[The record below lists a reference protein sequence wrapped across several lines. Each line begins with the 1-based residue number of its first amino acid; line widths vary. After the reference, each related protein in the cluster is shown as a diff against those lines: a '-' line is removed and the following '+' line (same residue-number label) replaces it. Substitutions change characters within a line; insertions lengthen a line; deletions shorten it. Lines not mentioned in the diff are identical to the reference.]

1 MFELLSFGDT
11 GWGDDLLRGAAITVQ
26 LALCSV
32 ALGFSLGLL
41 LAIAKLSRF
50 TVLRW
55 GAEAYTLFV
64 RGVPEFLILLLVFFG
79 SEQIINATMA
89 SMGFEMTVAV
99 PKFSA
104 AVAGLSLIFA
114 AYSCEVFR
122 GAYLSVP
129 AGQMEAAEAVGMTK
143 MQGFLHIRMP
153 QLWRFAIPGLGNLWM
168 VMLKD
173 TSLAAVIA
181 LDELLRVAKVAGEA
195 TTNPLLFFVAA
206 GLIYLVLTALSDVL
220 RDKAEKSAQKGL
232 TGI

>member
-11 GWGDDLLRGAAITVQ
+11 GWGDDLLKGAVITVQ

-32 ALGFSLGLL
+32 ALGFSLGLM
-41 LAIAKLSRF
+41 LAILKLSRF
-50 TVLRW
+50 ALLRW
-55 GAEAYTLFV
+55 LAEAYTLFV

-79 SEQIINATMA
+79 SEQLINSALASLGSEATI
-89 SMGFEMTVAV
+89 AV
-99 PKFSA
+99 PKFAA

-129 AGQMEAAEAVGMTK
+129 PGQMEAAEAVGMTK
-143 MQGFLHIRMP
+143 MQGFMRIRMP

-181 LDELLRVAKVAGEA
+181 LDELLRVAKVAGES
-195 TTNPLLFFVAA
+195 TSNPLMFFLTA
-206 GLIYLVLTALSDVL
+206 GLIYLCLTALSDIL
-220 RDKAEKSAQKGL
+220 RDKAEKSAQKGVVSQ
-232 TGI
+232 